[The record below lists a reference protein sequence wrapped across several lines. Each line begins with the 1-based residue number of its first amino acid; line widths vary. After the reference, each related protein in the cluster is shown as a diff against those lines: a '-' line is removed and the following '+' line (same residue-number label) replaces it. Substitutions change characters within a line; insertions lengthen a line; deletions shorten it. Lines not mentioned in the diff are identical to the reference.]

1 MSNSNGHITLPI
13 NIKADL
19 GYVLGTG
26 NGDLGYNI
34 VNGNINRWAKYKPV
48 RRNIIDTTAQLNT
61 QRTGWKD
68 TADWW
73 QDNDGHCGLSIEE
86 KTALGNPFTAGQFL
100 YLLRNEQ
107 LPWTYLR
114 PRGAANYE
122 WFRAFDFF
130 HYDANAD
137 APVGAIGATDIWLD
151 NNYGGQIDY
160 DTPAA
165 SEYALNINN
174 FKLNNT
180 AITGNF
186 YLGVLLWRSGGTFYY
201 LTSDTKIAAGQ
212 SISIPFTAAQS
223 LVGSWKAV
231 PFISSKAYTINSQTA
246 QSGIYASCFGL
257 GNTDIVLHAP
267 GTIVDFDV
275 LAVWNATNTAVT
287 YEVVITNHGS
297 SSQTLSGVAMEIRT
311 TTSGSQ
317 DPASGSLV
325 TTVNLGTVTVAGN
338 STITVPSPAGS
349 VAVTRDNDL
358 IYWVKGY
365 ATNFTNAPYNQIED
379 NPDI

>member
-34 VNGNINRWAKYKPV
+34 VNGNINKWAKYKPV
-48 RRNIIDTTAQLNT
+48 RRNIVDTSAQMNT
-61 QRTGWKD
+61 QRTAWRD

-73 QDNDGHCGLSIEE
+73 QDNDGHCGLSVSEY
-86 KTALGNPFTAGQFL
+86 TYLGSPFTSGTFF
-100 YLLRNEQ
+100 YLLKNES
-107 LPWTYLR
+107 LAWNYLR

-130 HYDANAD
+130 HYDHNA
-137 APVGAIGATDIWLD
+137 ATPVGAIGASDIWLD
-151 NNYGGQIDY
+151 NNYGGQIDF
-160 DTPAA
+160 DTAAA

-186 YLGVLLWRSGGTFYY
+186 YLGVLFWRSGGTYY
-201 LTSDTKIAAGQ
+201 YMTSASKVAAGQ
-212 SISIPFTAAQS
+212 SISIPFTASQGM
-223 LVGSWKAV
+223 VGSWKVV
-231 PFISSKAYTINSQTA
+231 PFISSRQYSIGSSA

-257 GNTDIVLHAP
+257 GNNDVTLHAP

-275 LAVWNATNTAVT
+275 FAYWNAANTAVI

-297 SSQTLSGVAMEIRT
+297 SSQTLYNVSMQIVS

-317 DPASGSLV
+317 DPASGQ
-325 TTVNLGTVTVAGN
+325 TEATVNIGTVTVAGN
-338 STITVPSPAGS
+338 SSVTRPVPAGS
-349 VAVTRDNDL
+349 VSITRNQSY

-365 ATNFTNAPYNQIED
+365 ADGFNNAPYNQIEE
-379 NPDI
+379 NPDM